1 MFSTKFQLK
10 LAREGVS
17 HGGLGL
23 LVSILGAISSTFEY
37 SLNSLMIIK
46 YFNIPGGLPII

>member
-1 MFSTKFQLK
+1 MLWKFLKDVAWIFINTKFQLK

-23 LVSILGAISSTFEY
+23 LVLRGNSTFGY
-37 SLNSLMIIK
+37 SKNS
-46 YFNIPGGLPII
+46 